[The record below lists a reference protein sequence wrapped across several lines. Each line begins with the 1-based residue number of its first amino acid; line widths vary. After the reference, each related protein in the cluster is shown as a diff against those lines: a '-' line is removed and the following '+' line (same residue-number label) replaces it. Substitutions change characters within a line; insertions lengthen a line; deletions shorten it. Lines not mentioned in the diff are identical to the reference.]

1 MLDVASKISIIINS
15 PFISVD
21 MFSSSS
27 GGGAVI
33 GELTPAPGG
42 PYYGDMYKFTESFDL
57 ELGQEWETALT
68 KISY

>member
-1 MLDVASKISIIINS
+1 
-15 PFISVD
+15 